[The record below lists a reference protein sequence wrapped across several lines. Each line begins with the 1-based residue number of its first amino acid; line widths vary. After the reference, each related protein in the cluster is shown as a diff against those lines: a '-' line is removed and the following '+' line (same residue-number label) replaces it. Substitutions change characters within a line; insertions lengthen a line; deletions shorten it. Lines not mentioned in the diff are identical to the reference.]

1 MEKSLEE
8 QAAVERGPIPPLKSS
23 SGQQKAGEDGVF
35 VLLRRAWFDLNISYK
50 KEEDGQPG
58 GSVSTISAIRDNP
71 ADLNRST
78 WLDGDWQM
86 QKSHNTMS
94 SFSVCLLLEA

>member
-8 QAAVERGPIPPLKSS
+8 QAAVKRGPIPTLMSS
-23 SGQQKAGEDGVF
+23 SGQQKAGEEGAF
-35 VLLRRAWFDLNISYK
+35 VLLRRAWFDLNIDYI
-50 KEEDGQPG
+50 KEEDGEAG
-58 GSVSTISAIRDNP
+58 GSVSAISAIRDNP
-71 ADLNRST
+71 ADLDTST
-78 WLDGDWQM
+78 WLDVEWQM